1 MRRTTT
7 LTAAGLLGLTL
18 LAPAYSAEAVGETC
32 RGETA
37 TIVGTPRKDIVGTE
51 GRDVIVTNRSQD
63 VTTLGGDDLVCIT
76 GPDQGKWTERP
87 VDIDTGPGNDVVD
100 GTAAPDWPATGTL
113 GAGADTFL
121 GGGGSDDVD
130 AGTRSAD
137 YDHLDADR
145 DTLLGGGGDDSFV
158 SGQEGVVNADEVDL
172 GRGDDDL
179 GWNGRTAPGGI
190 VSGGPGT
197 DTLSLST
204 AAHDLVIDNPGGR
217 LTEDGQ
223 QTLPW
228 SRVESF
234 TVWPTHEDPVDLA
247 FTGTTAADSLTV
259 YAASAVV
266 TADLGGGKDELTTD
280 SVLLDG
286 TVLDA
291 GSGRDLLYVL
301 DRERTLDVDL
311 GKERLVAS
319 DASASYAATVRGFE
333 DADVHARTVRVK
345 GTDRGNDI
353 GVSACDGLVRG
364 RGGDDTLSRRY
375 EYWFETSTECPEHYR
390 MAGGAG
396 ADELKG
402 QSGDDTLVGGPGN
415 DLLEGAN
422 GDDVLR
428 GGPGR
433 DEADGGQGRRDR
445 CSAERET
452 RCER

>member
-18 LAPAYSAEAVGETC
+18 LAPAYSATAAGETC
-32 RGETA
+32 RGEAA

-87 VDIDTGPGNDVVD
+87 VTIDTGPGNDVVD

-113 GAGADTFL
+113 GAGADTFH

-130 AGTRSAD
+130 AGTRSSD
-137 YDHLDADR
+137 YEHLDADR
-145 DTLLGGGGDDSFV
+145 DLLVGGGGADSLV
-158 SGQEGVVNADEVDL
+158 SGQEGLANTDEVDL
-172 GRGDDDL
+172 GSGGDYL
-179 GWNGRTAPGGI
+179 AWLGRTASGGI
-190 VSGGPGT
+190 VSGGAGT

-204 AAHDLVIDNPGGR
+204 SAHDLVIDSPGGR

-228 SRVESF
+228 SQVESF
-234 TVWPTHEDPVDLA
+234 TVWPTHEDPVDVA
-247 FTGTTAADSLTV
+247 FTGTTAADVLTV

-266 TADLGGGKDELTTD
+266 TADMAGGKDEITTD

-311 GKERLVAS
+311 HKERLVAS

-333 DADVHARTVRVK
+333 DAAVHARTVRVK

-353 GVSACDGLVRG
+353 GVSACDGVVRG

-375 EYWFETSTECPEHYR
+375 EYWFETSPECPERYR
-390 MAGGAG
+390 MVGGAG

-445 CSAERET
+445 CSAERER